1 MDISVQQNLVQH
13 FEARFLA
20 GDRYRTI
27 VQARKVA
34 NDFLG
39 RTVDPFSTEIKQID
53 EAIEKAVVRASRT
66 LLKGSNN
73 IKAPQTTHEAFDRLV
88 SLLEQQPRLSVRTS
102 TSVRE
107 QAYSTPIPLA
117 YLAANL
123 AQIDEQTTVYEPTA
137 GNGSLLMTANPKRVI
152 ANEINSERIAE
163 LEQYRYQQLTQF
175 DASEYSPEPG
185 SVDVVITN
193 PPFGRIRDPTT
204 GHGQRFLIGN
214 TWTSQIDQAIAL
226 KSLEAMKDDG
236 RGVLLIGGILTR
248 SERNLD
254 EYRSEQYNTRE
265 NRGFFYTLYRRYNV
279 IDHFSVDGS
288 LYAKQGA
295 GFPID
300 IIVIEGRRK
309 ALDAPLYRNLP
320 AAAVP
325 KVFTSFNELKEKL
338 PNVQLQPIS
347 KNLGTASR
355 ETGSADGEDASKL
368 PSTGLSDVSDTDAS
382 TANLDDR
389 GVDDHLRPQ
398 SRGDRKRADPIHRSD
413 GPDTVHAS
421 PAGEPRRRNGNGDV
435 ARGMG
440 RGNRSG
446 QRFREGTADL
456 GRAAHKSP
464 RTERPSVQ
472 QPAGTPQRNSAQHMA
487 ERSHYLGDHTNS
499 SPYVSN
505 SQTTGD
511 LAMPED
517 TQALQANQDMSE
529 SQQRP
534 YKPLSKGPSLDTLI
548 PRNMANAA
556 QMALS
561 RFEKQYGD
569 IDEYVTN
576 KLGFESVDVLHQR
589 LYAEQIDSIGLAIHN
604 LGHGNGFVIGDQT
617 GIGKGCQCAALMI
630 YAIRQGKPVVFF
642 TKGND
647 LYKDMFRDLKTIGRS
662 NFSPFITDANAKIPL
677 EDGSVLRTSNGKK
690 QEEEMRRLM
699 ALGSLDNYPAV
710 FTTYS
715 QLQTIGG
722 GKEPFRR
729 AFLRWVADQ
738 GAILVCDES
747 HLAGGSVAKSEWDSA
762 RKAPDRAEFMRELID
777 RALAHGGGVG
787 YSSATYA
794 KDPRV
799 MDLYA
804 RSTDLRYAVSGR
816 KGSLESTLQS
826 GGVPLQQVIAA
837 KFVKSLQ
844 MLRRERSYEGIS
856 FQTVTVPADREVA
869 DQFSA
874 AMRAINEFDRVKRV
888 KVRKLRQ
895 ELKKEAK
902 RAGIPDNA
910 IGEMGV
916 RSSNFTSLMH
926 NCIGQGLLA
935 QKAEAAVQKSLEALQ
950 AGKKPVIA
958 LDNTMGS
965 FIGQWVEM
973 NEAESGDAVDITFSD
988 LLERY
993 LVRSLDVTIKDYA
1006 GRPSRRP
1013 MTDDELGPEGVAA
1026 YEAALEVIR
1035 EGDLSSIPISPID
1048 YIRGRLEQAG
1058 YSTTEVTGRTDTL
1071 NYAADMSATY
1081 HKRPPKE
1088 TTSAGKINA
1097 VNDFN
1102 SGRADVIIINRSG
1115 CTGISL
1121 HASKNFENQQPR
1133 IMIVAQAS
1141 LNINDLVQT
1150 FGRIHRTGQVELP
1163 EFKFLTTD
1171 LPAENRPAA
1180 VISRKMAT
1188 FNANVTAD
1196 RETAISLQGV
1206 VDFYNEYG
1214 AGVIGQILEEIPELD
1229 RKLDYPMSGADADD
1243 DLNLIAK
1250 VTGRLPLLPVAEQEK
1265 IYELIESGYRDLV
1278 AQKEAMGE
1286 SLLQADQLDL
1296 DARTIAR
1303 MEIVPPNAEHQNE
1316 FTGPVNLEVVDVKS
1330 LVKPFTQL
1338 EVANQGLV
1346 GLELPPVD
1354 SINEQGWV
1362 TLAKQ
1367 GRAHSEQLVS
1377 ELAEKIDQYRRGKSV
1392 PLEAIERKELEGLPE
1407 GATAPIRERIDKL
1420 AEKLNEQLNFVSKNL
1435 RQLPIGQSFRIIR
1448 MNKDGG
1454 DAFYGVVTGID
1465 HRDRGSSPAA
1475 PSAWHLRLA
1484 LSNGEVKSMTLPMS
1498 AINVP
1503 LQKGSRRRESLR
1515 IEPVER
1521 DMWSGKRIYELFDD
1535 RHEVRQNRQM
1545 LTGNIVKAC
1554 DRFPEGKIT
1563 NFTDYKGRIR
1573 QGLLLPKKFDLQ
1585 EKLQNEPVVFKEPYQ
1600 IKAYFSEL
1608 TEGRGRLKTL
1618 DEILVLRID
1627 KDDQSLILET
1637 PRSKQ
1642 AGGKYYLDED
1652 LINRIG
1658 KDFVSSGDFMRAKV
1672 PPENIESTLL
1682 YILSD
1687 EQIACFDPTFLDK
1700 AREYMGVK
1708 IPEMQEAPDG
1718 EVLDIEEEL
1727 FESNVAPYV
1736 EEPTADDR
1744 EKLESLF
1751 KLEGAESTEQSDH
1764 DVESDKG
1771 DSTVDTVDEPET
1783 EQSDRELSAE
1793 EEVTEVEPEEPI
1805 TPEEQTEAEAETG
1818 EVETGEV
1825 EEEELADWE
1834 IEELLESGDLDGV
1847 MNALVGKID
1856 ISNLREPEIAPLADE
1871 DLAPEDLQQAPEPSE
1886 PEPSEQESVDDSA
1899 STPQPQVESDDSN
1912 NAEYTPETSTPQA
1925 SEVISAVKSPEEHRA
1940 FAEKS
1945 VSQFLHEAGLAEAV
1959 VEEGFHLRI
1968 ENVPHDDLTVKSK
1981 QEGTRLL
1988 LTLTSM
1994 SDSSLSR
2001 EMTFEIS
2008 QDGSLTLDETAT
2020 VGANSGVEHRVR
2032 NGGDRSSA
2040 NLFSRQIIS
2049 QNFAYAASEQLAE
2062 QELQALPHDSP
2073 MSTVDALQAAEEALD
2088 RLKNLGESIDEEM
2101 ADASLETS
2109 QYAVLHTLR
2118 ETGEIELHTLIGSGD
2133 LLPGAFSQN
2142 ISQSDAGDLSFI
2154 SIYNQFERHADNALK
2169 VHFNPL
2175 VAEVRVAAASGKPIT
2190 GEDFSQFRSLKH
2202 KLEKMPKV
2210 LREYYSS
2217 TMLTKIQ
2224 EMGAVTI
2231 VDAETQEP
2239 IQDPNVDLLSGAA
2252 VIQPLLHSKGVR
2264 EQLAAARREEQLN
2277 LPESIEPKLAELI
2290 IELGA
2295 RESVFEIS
2303 TPDFLESLLDEAGI
2317 EKEGEAQSP
2326 VEEGITDESSI
2337 SEEPVAVT
2345 AVSQENTSKETE
2357 VQPSNEAEQPSL
2369 QQVEEIATNSAD
2381 AENIEEAKAILET
2394 ARQAFAYQAENG
2406 QLVRDSDVV
2415 SAYGHRYNLSYHEA
2429 TDTLVVSGA
2438 GENSLSIVGTE
2449 KDATFT
2455 VYSVSEL
2462 KSTDVTNFEATAQ
2475 YLEEKSFQADQT
2487 LGEAITGSVITS
2499 TSELSD
2505 CEGAFR
2511 NRPGSEFIKEILQKI
2526 VLDIPDSGLSS
2537 KRKQLQGW
2545 LESESIPIAQSHS
2558 EHQNKLAREI
2568 AVNVKSFIP
2577 YALRENKATT
2587 DGKMISGRGK
2597 SYSFEVST
2605 SPGEHLYVLNLRTR
2619 GEIRLVDGVL
2629 RSKGMQ
2635 GEDLQNWQILGRLD
2649 QQSMAKQAEV

>member
-1 MDISVQQNLVQH
+1 M
-13 FEARFLA
+13 
-20 GDRYRTI
+20 
-27 VQARKVA
+27 
-34 NDFLG
+34 
-39 RTVDPFSTEIKQID
+39 
-53 EAIEKAVVRASRT
+53 
-66 LLKGSNN
+66 KG
-73 IKAPQTTHEAFDRLV
+73 L
-88 SLLEQQPRLSVRTS
+88 
-102 TSVRE
+102 
-107 QAYSTPIPLA
+107 
-117 YLAANL
+117 
-123 AQIDEQTTVYEPTA
+123 
-137 GNGSLLMTANPKRVI
+137 
-152 ANEINSERIAE
+152 
-163 LEQYRYQQLTQF
+163 
-175 DASEYSPEPG
+175 
-185 SVDVVITN
+185 
-193 PPFGRIRDPTT
+193 
-204 GHGQRFLIGN
+204 
-214 TWTSQIDQAIAL
+214 
-226 KSLEAMKDDG
+226 
-236 RGVLLIGGILTR
+236 
-248 SERNLD
+248 
-254 EYRSEQYNTRE
+254 
-265 NRGFFYTLYRRYNV
+265 
-279 IDHFSVDGS
+279 
-288 LYAKQGA
+288 
-295 GFPID
+295 
-300 IIVIEGRRK
+300 
-309 ALDAPLYRNLP
+309 
-320 AAAVP
+320 
-325 KVFTSFNELKEKL
+325 
-338 PNVQLQPIS
+338 
-347 KNLGTASR
+347 
-355 ETGSADGEDASKL
+355 
-368 PSTGLSDVSDTDAS
+368 
-382 TANLDDR
+382 
-389 GVDDHLRPQ
+389 
-398 SRGDRKRADPIHRSD
+398 
-413 GPDTVHAS
+413 
-421 PAGEPRRRNGNGDV
+421 
-435 ARGMG
+435 
-440 RGNRSG
+440 
-446 QRFREGTADL
+446 
-456 GRAAHKSP
+456 
-464 RTERPSVQ
+464 
-472 QPAGTPQRNSAQHMA
+472 
-487 ERSHYLGDHTNS
+487 
-499 SPYVSN
+499 
-505 SQTTGD
+505 
-511 LAMPED
+511 
-517 TQALQANQDMSE
+517 
-529 SQQRP
+529 
-534 YKPLSKGPSLDTLI
+534 
-548 PRNMANAA
+548 
-556 QMALS
+556 
-561 RFEKQYGD
+561 
-569 IDEYVTN
+569 
-576 KLGFESVDVLHQR
+576 
-589 LYAEQIDSIGLAIHN
+589 
-604 LGHGNGFVIGDQT
+604 
-617 GIGKGCQCAALMI
+617 
-630 YAIRQGKPVVFF
+630 
-642 TKGND
+642 
-647 LYKDMFRDLKTIGRS
+647 
-662 NFSPFITDANAKIPL
+662 
-677 EDGSVLRTSNGKK
+677 
-690 QEEEMRRLM
+690 
-699 ALGSLDNYPAV
+699 V

-715 QLQTIGG
+715 QLQTVGG

-794 KDPRV
+794 KDLRV

-935 QKAEAAVQKSLEALQ
+935 QKAEAAVQKSLEALK

-1013 MTDDELGPEGVAA
+1013 MTNDELGPEGVAA

-1214 AGVIGQILEEIPELD
+1214 AEVIGQILEEMPELD

-1250 VTGRLPLLPVAEQEK
+1250 VTGRLPLLPVAEQEQ

-1354 SINEQGWV
+1354 SIDEQGWV

-1367 GRAHSEQLVS
+1367 GKAHSEQLVS
-1377 ELAEKIDQYRRGKSV
+1377 ELAEKIDQYKRDKSV
-1392 PLEAIERKELEGLPE
+1392 PLEAIESKELEGLPE

-1420 AEKLNEQLNFVSKNL
+1420 ADKLSEQLNFVSKNL
-1435 RQLPIGQSFRIIR
+1435 KQLPIGQSFRIIR

-1503 LQKGSRRRESLR
+1503 LQKGGRRKESLR
-1515 IEPVER
+1515 IEPVEF

-1585 EKLQNEPVVFKEPYQ
+1585 EKLKNEPVIFKEPYQ

-1672 PPENIESTLL
+1672 PPANIESTLL

-1687 EQIACFDPTFLDK
+1687 EQIACFDPTFLDV

-1736 EEPTADDR
+1736 EEPTADDI

-1751 KLEGAESTEQSDH
+1751 KLEDTEEAGSPEQSAENDEGEPTVET
-1764 DVESDKG
+1764 DDESETEESD
-1771 DSTVDTVDEPET
+1771 S
-1783 EQSDRELSAE
+1783 ELLE
-1793 EEVTEVEPEEPI
+1793 EEQLAEVEPEGQI
-1805 TPEEQTEAEAETG
+1805 KPEEQTGPEAET
-1818 EVETGEV
+1818 EEI

-1847 MNALVGKID
+1847 MDALIEKID
-1856 ISNLREPEIAPLADE
+1856 ISNLREAEIAPLADE
-1871 DLAPEDLQQAPEPSE
+1871 ELASEGSQEAPEPSE
-1886 PEPSEQESVDDSA
+1886 PDPAEQESVDNFAPPPQSQIESDVSNNVE
-1899 STPQPQVESDDSN
+1899 STPED
-1912 NAEYTPETSTPQA
+1912 STPQA
-1925 SEVISAVKSPEEHRA
+1925 PEVISAVKSPEEHRA

-1945 VSQFLHEAGLAEAV
+1945 VSQFLHEAGLDEAV
-1959 VEEGFHLRI
+1959 MEEGFHLRI
-1968 ENVPHDDLTVKSK
+1968 ENVPHDDLTVESK
-1981 QEGTRLL
+1981 REGDYLL
-1988 LTLTSM
+1988 LTLTGISDASM
-1994 SDSSLSR
+1994 SR

-2062 QELQALPHDSP
+2062 QEFQALPHDSP
-2073 MSTVDALQAAEEALD
+2073 MSTVDALQAAEKALD
-2088 RLKNLGESIDEEM
+2088 QLKNFGDSIGEEI

-2109 QYAVLHTLR
+2109 SNDSEVSPSIRDIQQETISEELLHRVSQELAAIHAKSDNFIPFSEARSLPSMEKLSRSSQDAVLYALQ
-2118 ETGEIELHTLIGSGD
+2118 ETEQIELHTLVGSGD
-2133 LLPGAFSQN
+2133 LSPEDFSLSLP
-2142 ISQSDAGDLSFI
+2142 QSNDGDLAFI
-2154 SIYNQFERHADNALK
+2154 SIYNQFERHSDKALK

-2175 VAEVRVAAASGKPIT
+2175 VAEIRVAVASGKAIT
-2190 GEDFSQFRSLKH
+2190 GEDFSKFKSLSH
-2202 KLEKMPKV
+2202 KLEQMPRT

-2217 TMLTKIQ
+2217 AMLTKIQ

-2231 VDAETQEP
+2231 VGAETQQP
-2239 IQDPNVDLLSGAA
+2239 IQDPNVDLLSSAA
-2252 VIQPLLHSKGVR
+2252 VIQPLPHNESIRK
-2264 EQLAAARREEQLN
+2264 QLTAMRREERRGLS
-2277 LPESIEPKLAELI
+2277 ESVDPKLAALIVEL
-2290 IELGA
+2290 EA
-2295 RESVFEIS
+2295 RKSVFEIS

-2317 EKEGEAQSP
+2317 ARKEATQNLEA
-2326 VEEGITDESSI
+2326 EGRTDEPSI
-2337 SEEPVAVT
+2337 SDKEMVAAT
-2345 AVSQENTSKETE
+2345 AIPQEDASKETE
-2357 VQPSNEAEQPSL
+2357 VQPSSEAEQQPIE
-2369 QQVEEIATNSAD
+2369 QAEEIATNSAD
-2381 AENIEEAKAILET
+2381 TENIEKAKAILET
-2394 ARQAFAYQAENG
+2394 ARRAFAYQAENG

-2415 SAYGHRYNLSYHEA
+2415 AAYGHRYNLSYHEA
-2429 TDTLVVSGA
+2429 TDTFVVSGV

-2449 KDATFT
+2449 EDATFT

-2462 KSTDVTNFEATAQ
+2462 HSTDISNFEATAR
-2475 YLEEKSFQADQT
+2475 YLEEKSFHAGQT
-2487 LGEAITGSVITS
+2487 VGEAIADKAIASV
-2499 TSELSD
+2499 SELSNF
-2505 CEGAFR
+2505 EEASR
-2511 NRPGSEFIKEILQKI
+2511 SRSGSEFVKHVFQKI
-2526 VLDIPDSGLSS
+2526 ISSIPDDGSS
-2537 KRKQLQGW
+2537 IKRKKLQEW
-2545 LESESIPIAQSHS
+2545 LKSENTPIVQSHP
-2558 EHQNKLAREI
+2558 EKQNKLAREI
-2568 AVNVKSFIP
+2568 AINVKSFIP
-2577 YALRENKATT
+2577 YALRERKATD
-2587 DGKMISGRGK
+2587 DGKVISGTGK
-2597 SYSFEVST
+2597 SYSFEVSAF
-2605 SPGEHLYVLNLRTR
+2605 PDEYLHVINLRTK
-2619 GEIRLVDGVL
+2619 GEIRLIDGVL
-2629 RSKGMQ
+2629 QATGMKS
-2635 GEDLQNWQILGRLD
+2635 EDLENWRILGKLE
-2649 QQSMAKQAEV
+2649 QQSTNKQVEA